1 MRFDEEEIIQQ
12 LFTFIK
18 LILLQKDTYQSF
30 INLNGVSLCLDMI
43 KAKNFMTLRAFE
55 LLSIL
60 ASYKDSISYLLQNK
74 LLGFIFPFFEYDLI
88 EFRNRDEEETMNE
101 NLIELIFNLL
111 INSNQQERN
120 RVLKKVGKTEFIRS
134 LLGEK
139 INITKKLD
147 KINIENDKQMNE
159 DELLLLRINAGLLIR
174 NKISFILY
182 SHIKENG
189 IKETEFL
196 NLKVDSA
203 KTLFCDIEKEC
214 KELKT
219 MIDDP
224 SFLVYLEELDSN

>member
-18 LILLQKDTYQSF
+18 LILLQKNTYQSF
-30 INLNGVSLCLDMI
+30 IKLNGVSLCLDMI
-43 KAKNFMTLRAFE
+43 KAKNFMTLRSFE

-60 ASYKDSISYLLQNK
+60 ASYKDNISYLLQNK

-101 NLIELIFNLL
+101 NLIELVFNLL
-111 INSNQQERN
+111 INSNRQERN
-120 RVLKKVGKTEFIRS
+120 RVLKKVGKTEFTRS
-134 LLGEK
+134 ILGEK

-147 KINIENDKQMNE
+147 KINLENDKQTNE
-159 DELLLLRINAGLLIR
+159 DELLLLQINAGLLIR

-182 SHIKENG
+182 SHIRENG

-203 KTLFCDIEKEC
+203 KTLFSDIEKEC